1 MPLDMI
7 PSRNVV
13 VAGSRTSLRL
23 EPEVFAALDDI
34 CAREGLTL
42 SALCNHL
49 LAVHDRRTS
58 LSSRLRVYALT
69 YYRAIVQDLE
79 RQAPCKAG

>member
-1 MPLDMI
+1 MVILGVRMPLDMP

-13 VAGSRTSLRL
+13 VAGSSTSLRL
-23 EPEVFAALDDI
+23 EEVFAALDDI

-49 LAVHDRRTS
+49 LAVHGRRTR
-58 LSSRLRVYALT
+58 LSSRLRVCALT
-69 YYRAIVQDLE
+69 DS
-79 RQAPCKAG
+79 GS